1 MAEDHEKVKY
11 IIDKNINALRSSQH
25 NLMNQHNKIGQ
36 YVIGIYRISY
46 RINNWLGRFFD
57 CM

>member
-1 MAEDHEKVKY
+1 MAEDHAKVKY
-11 IIDKNINALRSSQH
+11 IIDKNINALRNSQH
-25 NLMNQHNKIGQ
+25 NLMNQHIKIGQ

-46 RINNWLGRFFD
+46 RVKNWFRRFFY